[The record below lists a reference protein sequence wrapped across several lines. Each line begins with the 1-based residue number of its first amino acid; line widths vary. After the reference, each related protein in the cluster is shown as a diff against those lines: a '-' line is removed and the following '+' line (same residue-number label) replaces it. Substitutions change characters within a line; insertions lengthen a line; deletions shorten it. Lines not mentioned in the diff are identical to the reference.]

1 MLERS
6 TRQQCRTPSGR
17 FTRKLV
23 PCHSLR
29 LSDTFCRCLSNQP
42 VAPLS
47 ADTRHLASGRPS
59 RPSSTFMATSPIVTA
74 LFRPPGGFFVRPEF
88 YGVQGLNGVR
98 GSGRRAKTSLS
109 WDFVDRVSRL
119 RSPTYFCLVDLFLL
133 ALEQTLFRFQKT
145 IHGQLLG

>member
-1 MLERS
+1 
-6 TRQQCRTPSGR
+6 
-17 FTRKLV
+17 
-23 PCHSLR
+23 
-29 LSDTFCRCLSNQP
+29 
-42 VAPLS
+42 
-47 ADTRHLASGRPS
+47 
-59 RPSSTFMATSPIVTA
+59 MATGPIVTA

-119 RSPTYFCLVDLFLL
+119 RSPTYFCFVDLFLL

-145 IHGQLLG
+145 FHGQLLG